1 MSFWWAEVDV
11 EDKDGDADAE
21 GVEDHGEEDE
31 FPEERHHQGGGRDDF
46 GQQQEEHGEREQNV
60 YWEGHLQPWNTKSF
74 HFKKI

>member
-1 MSFWWAEVDV
+1 MNI
-11 EDKDGDADAE
+11 EDDHGDADAE

-60 YWEGHLQPWNTKSF
+60 Y
-74 HFKKI
+74 